1 MCPLITW
8 TSELNKCDDI
18 ADADEAVMLA
28 VWVGMVRICTLFG
41 LVAEESGGGGET
53 FSSRNRD
60 CGGSRW
66 VGVPGG
72 RDSKGE
78 DMETGHKEGLT
89 GALRLLKAEKG
100 KPW

>member
-1 MCPLITW
+1 MCGW
-8 TSELNKCDDI
+8 E
-18 ADADEAVMLA
+18 
-28 VWVGMVRICTLFG
+28 WVRIRTLFG

-72 RDSKGE
+72 RDSEGE

-89 GALRLLKAEKG
+89 GKLRKARHGSQGRK
-100 KPW
+100 

>member
-1 MCPLITW
+1 MGGW
-8 TSELNKCDDI
+8 
-18 ADADEAVMLA
+18 
-28 VWVGMVRICTLFG
+28 VRICTLFG

-78 DMETGHKEGLT
+78 DMETG
-89 GALRLLKAEKG
+89 
-100 KPW
+100 P